1 MKLLFDRINPQ
12 LADIAKSNIKI
23 TDSNGRVLIVKPKF
37 YLTADLKTCV
47 HLPSWRTGLCAL
59 SVAWPQVGSGSGN
72 GVAKEG
78 RR

>member
-37 YLTADLKTCV
+37 YLTADLKTYV
-47 HLPSWRTGLCAL
+47 HLRCTGLCAL